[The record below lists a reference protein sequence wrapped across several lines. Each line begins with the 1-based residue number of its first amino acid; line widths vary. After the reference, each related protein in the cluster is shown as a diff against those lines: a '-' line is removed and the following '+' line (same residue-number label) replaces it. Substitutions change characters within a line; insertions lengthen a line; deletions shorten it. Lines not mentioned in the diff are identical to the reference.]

1 MPPQFLQ
8 DLNRKDQIKQALQ
21 WLQADEELRRQFLA
35 DPEAIIQQ
43 WADAGHLLS
52 DDAKRQLLRAIE
64 KSGFEGAYDRYWR
77 GGVVRGKQAEL
88 TISPPTYPAD
98 PGLEDVAADDA
109 PTPQR
114 IVNTGFAETA
124 VPEELIGNSN
134 PLAAAADYYFIFEVG
149 EKLAGSIEAE
159 DVELPTE
166 ELPPEAL
173 LQVALFTFK
182 SEIELTPGQD
192 VGEIR
197 LQPDGTVRVVSL
209 AARPDVAD
217 DLLARRLFFPV
228 KTPAA
233 PGRHRLRCNVYYRQ
247 TLVQSRLV
255 TAHVAQPPAAGPA
268 LVSEVDYTLSH
279 KLDGRQLTQMGQTRL
294 SLMLNDN
301 GDGTHGFRF
310 FGEEKFKNDAELGEG
325 ELQDLIQMAR
335 GGLRMAAW
343 GEERPYQPGDAYRYQ
358 GDFDETR
365 FKEDVVRLA
374 LRGYRFYDALINR
387 LAGDADQAWAL
398 ADLMLKPGQVQIAS
412 KKSARLVIP
421 AALFY
426 DYPLDDG
433 LKTSKYSLCP
443 DFMAAIKNE
452 SDLTETAC
460 LQGEC
465 PSYEDDK
472 TICPSGF
479 WGYRHSLGLPVT
491 VADDDD
497 AAAAILSPETPGM
510 AVSVSTDPNLRAR
523 PNHEK
528 RLKKMGLGWEYADD
542 RDATLEMLKQTESQ
556 VVYFYCHGG
565 VQNNLPYL
573 SVGPVGGSRITR
585 ANLRNKRI
593 RWGEVRPLVFI
604 NGCHTTALEP
614 EMALDLV
621 SGFVEVSRAAGVV
634 GTEITIFEPIAVI
647 FAEECLRRFLV
658 ERQTIGE
665 AIRGARLKMLQ
676 AGNPLGLVYI
686 PYVMAGLKLA

>member
-1 MPPQFLQ
+1 
-8 DLNRKDQIKQALQ
+8 DQIKQVLL
-21 WLQADEELRRQFLA
+21 WLRDDPDLRARFLA
-35 DPEAIIQQ
+35 DPEAVIQQ
-43 WADAGHLLS
+43 WAVAGHVLS

-64 KSGFEGAYDRYWR
+64 KSGFDGAYDRYWG
-77 GGVVRGKQAEL
+77 GGVVKGSQEAL
-88 TISPPTYPAD
+88 TIAPPSRPVD
-98 PGLEDVAADDA
+98 QEEMAAANGKA
-109 PTPQR
+109 PQQ
-114 IVNTGFAETA
+114 IVNTGFVEADEPETLVDGAE
-124 VPEELIGNSN
+124 

-173 LQVALFTFK
+173 LSVALFTFK

-197 LQPDGTVRVVSL
+197 LQPDGTVRVVSP
-209 AARPDVAD
+209 AAQPAVAA

-228 KTPAA
+228 KTPAS

-255 TAHVAQPPAAGPA
+255 TVHVAQAPADGPA

-279 KLDGRQLTQMGQTRL
+279 KLDGRQLTQMGKTRL

-301 GDGTHGFRF
+301 GNGTHGFRF
-310 FGEEKFKNDAELGEG
+310 FGEKQFKNDAELGEG

-335 GGLRMAAW
+335 GGLRKAAW

-358 GDFDETR
+358 DGDFDEAR

-374 LRGYRFYDALINR
+374 LRGYRFYDTLINR
-387 LAGDADQAWAL
+387 LAGDADKAWDL

-433 LKTSKYSLCP
+433 LKTSKYELCS
-443 DFMAAIKNE
+443 DFMAAIQNG
-452 SDLTETAC
+452 SDLTKTAC

-465 PSYEDDK
+465 PTYDDDK

-491 VADDDD
+491 VAEEDD
-497 AAAAILSPETPGM
+497 AAVAIASPDTPGM
-510 AVSVSTDPNLRAR
+510 AVSVSTDPNFRAR

-528 RLKKMGLGWEYADD
+528 RLKKMELGWEYADD
-542 RDATLEMLKQTESQ
+542 RDETLDMLKQTEAQ

-565 VQNNLPYL
+565 VKDNLPYL

-585 ANLRNKRI
+585 GNLRAKRI
-593 RWGEVRPLVFI
+593 RWGAVRPLVFI

-634 GTEITIFEPIAVI
+634 GTEITIFEPIAVT

-658 ERQTIGE
+658 ERDSIGE
-665 AIRGARLKMLQ
+665 AIRAARLKMLQ

-686 PYVMAGLKLA
+686 PYVMAGLKLNPGRVDKVP